1 MAQTIEQ
8 QEICMTSQDAIE
20 RISACNALIET
31 QRLLNGQPIPPKILG
46 VYYAQRAEAYESVS
60 DFERAIAGYE
70 RGLQFFPD
78 TQDKIDRV
86 KVKASWLRLLEGHTG

>member
-46 VYYAQRAEAYESVS
+46 VYYAQRAEAYESIS
-60 DFERAIAGYE
+60 DLAPRSRAKTAMGQ
-70 RGLQFFPD
+70 LM
-78 TQDKIDRV
+78 
-86 KVKASWLRLLEGHTG
+86 S